1 MLDTKFLDEIGNRI
15 NRLIQET
22 PAGDLEKNMRAML
35 QSAFGKL
42 DLVTREEFDA
52 QTQVLQKAREQL
64 LALEARVAELEA
76 RKGE

>member
-1 MLDTKFLDEIGNRI
+1 MLDTKFLDDIGNRI
-15 NRLIQET
+15 NRLIQES

-35 QSAFGKL
+35 QSAFSKL
-42 DLVTREEFDA
+42 DLVTREEFDT

-64 LALEARVAELEA
+64 LALEARVAELES